1 MPHEQKARDVLWVR
15 ERIRELDEQGQGRFR
30 LEPGTPGWE
39 GLEGLPPF
47 GDSRAAEGDDLR
59 GRPSDQSV
67 SGANRA
73 YRGKPRDVVVPYV
86 LSGEEVF
93 VRVDLRPQKKGV
105 LRGWPEVVLV
115 SHGDRVAP
123 RCKHFGVCGG
133 CMLQHAAYELQLA
146 YKEDKVRRLLIAQGI
161 SDAVVHPI
169 RGMAHPWGYRN
180 KMEFTFRPDGIPGLH
195 ARGMYREVLPLSEC
209 HIAHP
214 DIDRVREVVGLWA
227 RERGLPG
234 YDKDRHAG
242 LLRHLVVR
250 KAFATGELLVALVAT
265 EAPDGYASSL
275 TELGAEL
282 RRTFPGLR
290 GLLWAENR
298 SLSDAVQVERL
309 HVLEGRPYIEELL
322 GGFRYRLELETF
334 FQTNPLQAEALVSTA
349 LAYVREALDPAAKA
363 LVVDLYSGV
372 GTFTLPLAR
381 VAERAVGI
389 EVVSASV
396 EAARRNAAQ
405 NAVTNVEF
413 RRADAGEGLGQL
425 LREWGRTPSLLL
437 LDPPRA
443 GAGTRTV
450 RAVLAAAPD
459 AIVYVSCN
467 PATFAEDAARFTVG
481 GYALV
486 SVTPVD
492 MFPHTPH
499 VELVALFRR
508 ARVA

>member
-1 MPHEQKARDVLWVR
+1 MPHEQKTRDVLWVR
-15 ERIRELDEQGQGRFR
+15 ARIRELDEQGYGRFR
-30 LEPGTPGWE
+30 LETGTPGWE
-39 GLEGLPPF
+39 WAEGVPPF
-47 GDSRAAEGDDLR
+47 EGPLPIGEEFLRQPAE
-59 GRPSDQSV
+59 SV
-67 SGANRA
+67 GNRT

-86 LSGEEVF
+86 LPGEEVL
-93 VRVDLRPQKKGV
+93 VRVDLRPQKKGL
-105 LRGWPEVVLV
+105 LRGWPETILSPHDGRVL
-115 SHGDRVAP
+115 P
-123 RCKHFGVCGG
+123 RCRHFGACGG
-133 CMLQHAAYELQLA
+133 CALQHAAYELQLA
-146 YKEDKVRRLLIAQGI
+146 YKEEKVRRLLSAQGMRDVSI
-161 SDAVVHPI
+161 SPI

-180 KMEFTFRPDGIPGLH
+180 KMEFTFRSDGIPGLH
-195 ARGMYREVLPLSEC
+195 AKGTYREILPLSEC

-214 DIDRVREVVGLWA
+214 DIDRVREIVGKWA

-234 YDKDRHAG
+234 YDKDRHSG

-265 EAPDGYASSL
+265 ETPDGYASSL
-275 TELGAEL
+275 AELGAEL

-334 FQTNPLQAEALVSTA
+334 FQTNPLQAEVLVSTA
-349 LAYVREALDPAAKA
+349 LAYVREVLDSSANA

-381 VAERAVGI
+381 VAERVVGI
-389 EVVSASV
+389 EVVPASV

-405 NAVTNVEF
+405 NAVANVEF
-413 RRADAGEGLGQL
+413 RLADAGEGLQRL
-425 LREWGRTPSLLL
+425 LREWGRAPSLLL

-443 GAGTRTV
+443 GAGARTV
-450 RAVLAAAPD
+450 RTVIDAAPE
-459 AIVYVSCN
+459 AVVYVSCN
-467 PATFAEDAARFTVG
+467 PATFAEDAARLMDG

-486 SVTPVD
+486 SVIPVD

-508 ARVA
+508 TRLG